1 MSVPLEI
8 GSSCSRLLLQPE
20 LLLAASS
27 RLLGWKWTR
36 PEEVGR
42 RVLPSERFAA
52 SSGDVGRGPTFHK
65 ASPQGTRGRAGGRL
79 STSGLPEEE
88 PRGRGGEV
96 TARQHDGLPAVSS
109 ACPPSRSYPGP
120 LPAASRDGKG
130 A

>member
-1 MSVPLEI
+1 MQTSCEANSKLDTTVSVPLEI

-36 PEEVGR
+36 PEVGR

-65 ASPQGTRGRAGGRL
+65 ASPQGTRGRAGG
-79 STSGLPEEE
+79 SLPQGFLRRNLEGAE
-88 PRGRGGEV
+88 
-96 TARQHDGLPAVSS
+96 AR
-109 ACPPSRSYPGP
+109 
-120 LPAASRDGKG
+120 
-130 A
+130 